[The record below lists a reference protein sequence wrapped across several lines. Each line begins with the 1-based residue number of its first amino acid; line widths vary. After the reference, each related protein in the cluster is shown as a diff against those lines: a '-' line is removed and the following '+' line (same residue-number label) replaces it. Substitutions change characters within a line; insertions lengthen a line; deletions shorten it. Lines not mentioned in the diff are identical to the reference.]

1 MSKRIISITTIV
13 LTLVFI
19 FMAARTVIS
28 LMFELMDER
37 GHGSPFGFEVWAL
50 IVLAPLLLIATC
62 VQSYYLLVPQ
72 RKDSSPSVRT

>member
-1 MSKRIISITTIV
+1 MSKRISAITTIV

-50 IVLAPLLLIATC
+50 IVLAPLLLIAIC
-62 VQSYYLLVPQ
+62 AQSYYLLVPP
-72 RKDSSPSVRT
+72 KKNSSPSIRS